1 MSRRRHR
8 GVPVQDVHHCFEI
21 SSRNMCRLYNTA
33 AMAAESATATAA
45 VPAAVRGRGRLPAP
59 PIQPAIQPAPA
70 ALAIQPAPPIQPAI
84 HGRADP
90 ASVQPIP
97 LAKTARTLTIPTIA
111 KYTFKHLHTQA
122 FHGKKILKSG
132 CTIRCRS
139 RVLRQ
144 QCV

>member
-21 SSRNMCRLYNTA
+21 SSSNMCRLYNSA

-45 VPAAVRGRGRLPAP
+45 VPAAVRGRRRLCGAGCVDLL
-59 PIQPAIQPAPA
+59 
-70 ALAIQPAPPIQPAI
+70 LAIQPAIFGPIDPAI
-84 HGRADP
+84 QVRTDP

-97 LAKTARTLTIPTIA
+97 LAKTANTLTIPTIA
-111 KYTFKHLHTQA
+111 KYAFKHLHTQA

-132 CTIRCRS
+132 STIRCRS